1 MGAAPVSFSAP
12 LLGADQGSACG
23 RFAWHCTLEGRMLSP
38 LASGIY
44 VGMGAAAAL
53 GLAAG
58 GCAYAALWPGSQLF
72 GDALIAPSRPIELA
86 LTFDDGPNPA
96 WTPRLL
102 DILATHQVRA
112 TFFLVGS
119 YAQAEP
125 ALVRRIAAAGHLIG
139 NHSWSHPNLAL
150 SPGRR
155 VDRKS

>member
-53 GLAAG
+53 GLAGAGPALGVAAG
-58 GCAYAALWPGSQLF
+58 GCAYAGLWPGSQLF

-86 LTFDDGPNPA
+86 LPFDDGPNPA

-102 DILATHQVRA
+102 YILATHQVRA
-112 TFFLVGS
+112 TFFLVG
-119 YAQAEP
+119 
-125 ALVRRIAAAGHLIG
+125 RWIG
-139 NHSWSHPNLAL
+139 KAC
-150 SPGRR
+150 G
-155 VDRKS
+155 